1 MTAGVGLYQQ
11 SQMSSAAKILVIIS
25 DADRIVPAGAVA
37 QRFVCVSQRV
47 CVYTYVVVRIC
58 AFTSRFRSLPPVLSH
73 SCLSRN
79 KAGKIKQKKKARG
92 KKC

>member
-11 SQMSSAAKILVIIS
+11 SSAAKILVIIS

-47 CVYTYVVVRIC
+47 CVYVCGCAHLCIYIPIPIAAPCVV
-58 AFTSRFRSLPPVLSH
+58 S
-73 SCLSRN
+73 
-79 KAGKIKQKKKARG
+79 
-92 KKC
+92 

>member
-37 QRFVCVSQRV
+37 QRFVCVSA
-47 CVYTYVVVRIC
+47 CVYIRMWLC
-58 AFTSRFRSLPPVLSH
+58 AFVHLHPDSDRCPLCCLIAASRE
-73 SCLSRN
+73 
-79 KAGKIKQKKKARG
+79 IKRGRLNKKKKHGERNAN
-92 KKC
+92 